1 MQHVE
6 QALPVT
12 RAQLDIWLAQDVGSS
27 GTEWQL
33 GLFVRIAGE
42 VDRDALEWA
51 VSRVVREAEPMRAT
65 FFEAD
70 GQVFQRT
77 VEYPNVELAFHDLTG
92 AADPEQDARDMAAAI
107 QRTPMSMT
115 GPLFKCALFK
125 TRADEHFLIACC
137 HHIVLD
143 GTGIALVGSRLAS
156 VYSALVTGA
165 PIPPAIFGSLS
176 DLIDCESEYE
186 ASGEYLE
193 DQAYWREHLP
203 PDGGPRFESAEV
215 VDKADAHWPSAPVQ
229 LDSGLL
235 RRLDQFADSKN
246 VPRSSIITAACAL
259 LVRGWCADGSDV
271 VLDFPVS
278 RRVRPESR
286 TLPGMVAGVVPLV
299 LTAAPTTSIADF
311 VDHVEARIQEAV
323 LHQRF
328 PVHALERKVNPH
340 AAGQMANRVSVN
352 FLPSTF
358 TLDFGG
364 VPASASLT
372 NAGVVGGFGL
382 IFSSSGDQL
391 LLSTMGTGQP
401 FSDFDVADLAARLER
416 VLAGMVADPT
426 ELVASVDVLDAA
438 DRARLD
444 EVGHRAVLTGSVVES
459 SIPEAFLAQVG
470 LAPDAAAVCFDGRS
484 MSYRELD
491 EASNRLAHL
500 LMAEGAGA
508 GECVGLMTG
517 RSADAVVAIL
527 GVLKSGAAYLPI
539 DPVVPNAR
547 VEFMLGDAAPV
558 AVITTTELMDRLAGF
573 GVAVIDLA
581 DPRIDV
587 QSTAPLPVPAPE
599 DVAHIIYTSGTT
611 GVPKGVA
618 VTHQNV
624 TRLFDG
630 MDVGIE
636 MGPRQVW
643 AQCSSLAFDYSV
655 WEIWGALLHGGRL
668 VVVPESTTRS
678 PQDLQGLVVGEGVTV
693 LSQTPSAI
701 GMLDPQVL
709 GSVSALMVAAE
720 PCPAEVVDRWASG
733 RVMINGYGPT
743 ETTVYATISAPL
755 VAGSTTVPIGVP
767 VPGAALFVLD
777 RWLRPVPAGVV
788 GELYVAGRGVGLGYV
803 RRAGLSASRFVACPF
818 GGVGARMY
826 RTGDLVSWGPD
837 GQLRYA
843 GRADEQVKIRG
854 YRIELGEI
862 QTALADLDGVDQAV
876 VIVREDRPGDK
887 RLVGYITGA
896 ADPTDV
902 RAALAQRLPA
912 YMVPAAVVVLDAL
925 PLTVN
930 GKLDKRALPAP
941 EYTGDRYRAPSTATE
956 EVLADI
962 YAQVLGLDRVGI
974 DDSFFDLGG
983 DSIMAMRVVSAVNMT
998 LDAGLAVRTLFDSPT
1013 VAQLAPHVGEDSDR
1027 RAPLV
1032 AGERPRLIP
1041 LSFAQQRLW
1050 FLNRFEDGAA
1060 TYNMPIAF
1068 RINGALD
1075 LGALDAALDDV
1086 ITRHESLRTVFRDV
1100 DGVPS
1105 QKVLPAQPGLWR
1117 RGGPAMVQVAEDDLA
1132 SELTA
1137 LAGYTFDLAS
1147 EIPIRAQIYALG
1159 PERFVLGIVLHH
1171 IAFDGWSMAPM
1182 ARDVS
1187 EAYRSRT
1194 LGQAPAWSPLPVQY
1208 ADYTLWQHGWL
1219 GSESDPDSVLA
1230 SQLTY
1235 WRRELADLPEVVSL
1249 PTDRPRPPALS
1260 YRGDAID
1267 LCIDPESWA
1276 GIKAVAT
1283 AHNATASMVLQ
1294 ATIAVALHRAGVG
1307 DDIALGTPIAGRTDQ
1322 ALDELVGFFVNT
1334 WVLRLGVDPALSF
1347 SEVLER
1353 VRQKALDAYANQDV
1367 PFELLVERLN
1377 PTRSTSHHPLFQ
1389 VALAFQNNV
1398 RPEIQLDDLDVEPV
1412 TADIRTARF
1421 DLEFDLR
1428 EISSG
1433 DSSALFELKA
1443 APDEGRGALM
1453 AAGTVAYAT
1462 DLYDR
1467 SSVERLVGWFSRVV
1481 DAVVDDSSVVVGEIG
1496 LLDHDEQD
1504 RVLHKWSGAEV
1515 SPPVGLAQDSL
1526 AAAVAADPD
1535 AIAVIDGTREL
1546 SYRELDEDSNRLA
1559 RALIEAGV
1567 GPERAVGVAISRCAE
1582 LVIAWWAVLKAGGVY
1597 VPVDPGHP
1605 AERIATVLDTA
1616 EAVCVLTRGMGGLE
1630 GTDGHLVI
1638 PLEVVDLSGYSAE
1651 RVTDSD
1657 RLSPLDIHDA
1667 AYVIFTSG
1675 STGTPK
1681 GVAISHAGVLG
1692 VAAAHHDL
1700 LGVAP
1705 QSRVLMVAAPT
1716 FDASVF
1722 EWLWAVA
1729 SGAALV
1735 VAPPDS
1741 YAGEALAEVLA
1752 GQRVDAALITPTVL
1766 ATLDPTQIDG
1776 LDTLV
1781 TGGEACPAELVAAW
1795 APGRRMFNA
1804 YGPTEVTIWSTW
1816 SALSAGEPVR
1826 IGAPVP
1832 GTCALVLDAR
1842 LNPAPVGVVG
1852 ELYLAGPAVARGY
1865 VGRPDLTADRFVAN
1879 PFGAPGTRLY
1889 RTGDL
1894 VRWTDTGCL
1903 EYRGRADAQIKL
1915 RGQRLELGEIE
1926 NTLLTCP
1933 KVTRAAAAV
1942 HRGSTGVDHLVG
1954 YIALEQTSSA
1964 DHDADV
1970 VDQWQGIYDELYDA
1984 DLDTVEFGNDFR
1996 GWNSSYTDDPI
2007 PLQEMEEWRSAT
2019 VDRILALRPQRV
2031 LELGVGSGLLL
2042 SQLAPKCVEYW
2053 GTDFSAPTIQK
2064 LQSAVVGHPWGDRV
2078 HLLTRPAHMTEEL
2091 PQNQFDMVV
2100 INSVVQYFPSAGYL
2114 AEVIDKAVDLLA
2126 PGGTLFVGDVRN
2138 HSLQAAF
2145 QTGIALAR
2153 SRNGTDTDEIRQR
2166 VQRAMLGEPEL
2177 LLAPEFFTTWAADH
2191 PSVGGIAIQVKR
2203 GEADNELSRY
2213 RYDVIIHKSPTQV
2226 CSLTSAPNW
2235 TWTDCAG
2242 LSGLQ
2247 AELTARQPSTVR
2259 VSGIPRAGV
2268 ITDVVTEQALSAGL
2282 PIVEALVHAD
2292 TSAADV
2298 VVTPEM
2304 VYRLGE
2310 AAGYHVAVT
2319 WGAQP
2324 GTLDA
2329 VFIATSDGQAVPAL
2343 TDLYQPATDSRQRGG
2358 YANDPH
2364 TNSKVTAVRQW
2375 LADRLPEYMVPS
2387 QIVVLDE
2394 FPLTSSGKID
2404 RKALPEPTFV
2414 ATSFRAPET
2423 DMEKIVAEVF
2433 TEVLG
2438 LGRAGLDDD
2447 FFVLGGDS
2455 LIAIRVCAR
2464 LRSALGRDVPVRYL
2478 FDAPTVGGLADYL
2491 NRHQDGV
2498 ARPPLTARHRPAM
2511 IPLSYAQQRL
2521 WFLEQLHGPSPIYN
2535 MAVALRLR
2543 GRLDADALGA
2553 ALADVVGRQESL
2565 RTVFRSADGVP
2576 QQVVLGV
2583 EQAIPGWRIIDAG
2596 GWPAGRLD
2604 EAIGD
2609 TARHSFDLTT
2619 EIPIKATLF
2628 RIDENEH
2635 VLAAVVHHIAADGWS
2650 VTPLVIDLATAYASR
2665 CAGEAPD
2672 WDPLPVQYA
2681 DYTLWQQEWLGS
2693 VSDPDS
2699 VISGQLSYWEGE
2711 LAELPDRLELPTDR
2725 PYPPVADYQGS
2736 SVTVQW
2742 PADLQQQI
2750 ARVARERGA
2759 TSFMVVQAAL
2769 AALMAQMSAS
2779 TDVAVGI
2786 ASAGRGEP
2794 ALDDLVGFFVNTLV
2808 LRVDVAGDPTVADLL
2823 DQVRRRSLAAFEHQ
2837 DVPFEVLVDRL
2848 NPTRSLT
2855 HHPLV
2860 QVMLTWQ
2867 NLPWQHSDPAA
2878 ALTLGDVGVTRL
2890 EAETQT
2896 ARMDLVFSLAERFSD
2911 AGTPAGIEGSVE
2923 FRTDVFDSATIET
2936 LIERLQRMLAGM
2948 TADPTQRLS
2957 AVELLDAADSAR
2969 LDQFGHRAVLTGSVV
2984 ESSIPA
2990 LFAAQVERTPDA
3002 AALSF
3007 EGRSMSYRELDEAS
3021 NRLAHLLV
3029 VEGAGPGTCVGLM
3042 MSRCAAAVVAI
3053 LGVLKSGSAYLPI
3066 DPVVPD
3072 ARVEFMLTDSGPVAV
3087 ITTTDLAERVRGS
3100 GVSVI
3105 DIGDP
3110 RIDSQPGT
3118 PLEEGPASDDVA
3130 HIIYTSGTTGVP
3142 KGVVVTHQNVTRLFD
3157 GMDVGIEIGP
3167 QQVWAACSSLAFD
3180 YSVWE
3185 IWGAL
3190 LHGGRLVVVP
3200 EQTTRSPQELEALVV
3215 GEGVTVLS
3223 QTPSAVGVLDP
3234 EKLETVSALMVAAEA
3249 CPPDVVDRWA
3259 SGRVMINGYGPTETT
3274 VYATISAPLQV
3285 GSGVVPIGVPVP
3297 GAALFVLD
3305 RWLRPVPAGVVGEL
3319 YVAGRGVGLGYVR
3332 RPGLTASRFVPCPF
3346 GGAGAPA
3353 TRMYRTG
3360 DLVSWGP
3367 DGQLRYVGRADE
3379 QVKIRGYRIELGEVQ
3394 TALAEVDGVQQA
3406 VVIVREDH
3414 PGDKRLVG
3422 YVTGTA
3428 DPTDIRAALAQ
3439 RLPAYMVPTAI
3450 VVLDAL
3456 PLTVNGKL
3464 DKHSLPAPEYT
3475 DTDQYRAPVTPTEE
3489 ILAGIYA
3496 QVLGLDRVGIDDS
3509 FFDLG
3514 GDSLSAM
3521 RLIAAVNASLDADV
3535 GVRALFDAPTV
3546 AQLAPQIQAG
3556 SGGRQRLTSHQ
3567 RPDIVP
3573 LSYAQHR
3580 LWFLEQLQ
3588 GPSAIYNMAV
3598 TLQLRGDLDADALAQ
3613 SLTDVVGRHESLR
3626 TVFGAVD
3633 GTPYQILVPTEGAEL
3648 GWQIVDA
3655 AGWSADRLKD
3665 AAEAVARHP
3674 FDLSHEIPLRATLFR
3689 VAENDHVLVAVVHH
3703 IAADGWSITPF
3714 IADLGAAY
3722 ASRCAGQAPE
3732 WAPLAVQYADYT
3744 LWQQEWLGSESDP
3757 DSVIATQ
3764 LAYWEEA
3771 LADLPE
3777 RLELPTDRPYPPV
3790 ADYQGSSVAIEWP
3803 AELQQQVARVAR
3815 EHNAT
3820 SFMVVQSAL
3829 AALLAQLSASSD
3841 VAVGIATAG
3850 RSDPALDDLVGFFVN
3865 TLVLRLDLVGD
3876 PTVAD
3881 LLGQV
3886 RQRGLAAFEHQDVP
3900 FEVLVERLNPARSL
3914 THHPLV
3920 QVMVSW
3926 QNFAA
3931 EQASSLALGNVEATP
3946 LDAESRTARMD
3957 LVFSLAERFND
3968 AGAPAGIGGVVEFRT
3983 DVFDATTV
3991 NTLVQRLQRALVAMT
4006 SDTGQRLS
4014 AIDLLDA
4021 ADRARLDQIGHR
4033 AVLTQSVQESSIPA
4047 LFAAQVERAPG
4058 SEAVSFDGRTLSY
4071 RELDEASNRMAHM
4084 LVDRGAG
4091 PGECVA
4097 LLLER
4102 SAQAIVAILGVLK
4115 SGAAYLPIDPVVPD
4129 ARIEFMLTDAK
4140 PVAAVTRGGLA
4151 ERLDGSGVPVV
4162 EVDDPRIDV
4171 QSTAPLPVPAP
4182 EDVAHIIY
4190 TSGTTGVPKGV
4201 AVTHQNV
4208 TRLFDGMDVGIEMGP
4223 RQVWAQCSSLAF
4235 DYSVWE
4241 IWGALLHGGR
4251 LVVVPESTT
4260 RSPQDLHALLVDEH
4274 VTVLSQTPSAVGML
4288 PSEGLESAA
4297 LMVAA
4302 EPCPGQ
4308 VVDHWAPGRVMINGY
4323 GPTETTVYATISAP
4337 LVAGSNTVPIGVPV
4351 PGAALFVLDRWLRP
4365 VPAGVVGELY
4375 VAGRGVGLGYVRRAG
4390 LSASR
4395 FVACPFG
4402 GVGARMYRTGDLVS
4416 WGPDGQLRYAGRADE
4431 QVKIRG
4437 YRIELGEIQTALA
4450 DLDGVD
4456 QAVVIVREDRPGD
4469 KRLVGYITG
4478 TADPSEI
4485 RVRLSQQLPSYM
4497 VPAAVVVLDA
4507 LPLTVNGKLD
4517 KRALPAPEYTDT
4529 DHYRAPSTA
4538 TEEILAGIY
4547 AQVLGLDR
4555 VGIDDSF
4562 FDLGGDS
4569 LSAMRLLA
4577 AVNSRLDVDLAVRTL
4592 FDAPTVAQLASR
4604 VGSGTSGRRPL
4615 IPQQRPA
4622 VIPLSYAQQRLWFL
4636 NRFEG
4641 GVATYN
4647 MPIGFRINGAV
4658 DVEALGSALDD
4669 VITRHESLRT
4679 VFPDVD
4685 GVPSQK
4691 VLPAQAGLWRRGGP
4705 AVVQVREDQEDAVIS
4720 ELIALAGYRFDLATE
4735 IPIRAQIYAVGAEQ
4749 FVLGIVLHHIAF
4761 DGWSMAP
4768 MVKDVGIAYAARCAG
4783 QVPDWSPLPVQYADY
4798 SLWQREHL
4806 GDLEDPDSRI
4816 AEQLS
4821 YWRKELAGLPEVV
4834 SLPTD
4839 RPRPP
4844 VPSYRGDGVGLRI
4857 DSQTWAGIKAVA
4869 AHHNV
4874 TTSMVLQ
4881 AVMSVVLHRAGV
4893 GEDVALGTPIA
4904 GRNDQALQE
4913 LVGFFVN
4920 TWVLRVGL
4928 NSQQRFSDVLDQVRQ
4943 KALDGYTNQDVPFE
4957 LLVEQLN
4964 PTRSTSHHPLFQVA
4978 LVFQNNVRPEVALEG
4993 AGIEPMSMVTRTAKF
5008 DLDVDIREVPDEHSG
5023 APMAAGVLTYATDL
5037 FDRSTIERLVGW
5049 FDRMVEAVVA
5059 DSTVTV
5065 GEVALLDTDEREL
5078 VLNKWSGVGVA
5089 AQVGLAPE
5097 LLTAAVAA
5105 DPDGLAVV
5113 DDPREFTYRQLDE
5126 ASNRLARV
5134 LIGAGVGPE
5143 RAVGVA
5149 MARSAELVIA
5159 WWAVLKAGGVYVP
5172 VDRTHPAERIAT
5184 VLDASEAVCVL
5195 ARGEDLGAGVGT
5207 RTVIDMDALDLSA
5220 ASAEPITDADRLAP
5234 LAVDDAAYV
5243 IFTSGSTGTPK
5254 GVAISHAGV
5263 LGVAAATRELFGVG
5277 AGARVLMVAAPT
5289 FDASVFEWLWAA
5301 ASGAA
5306 LVVAPPDSYAGEALT
5321 AVIEEQHVEA
5331 ALITPSVVATLDRT
5345 RLGGLT
5351 TLITGGEAC
5360 PAELVAAWAPGRRMF
5375 NAYGPT
5381 EVTIW
5386 ATWSAL
5392 SAGEPVRIGA
5402 PVPGTCALVL
5412 DVRLN
5417 PVPVGVVGELYVAG
5431 PVLAR
5436 GYVGRSDLT
5445 ADRFVANPFGAPGTR
5460 LYRTGDLV
5468 RWNSDGA
5475 LEYLGRADAQ
5485 VKLRGQR
5492 LELGEI
5498 ENTLLACPPV
5508 ARAAATVYHRD
5519 ATDHLVAYVALE
5531 RTSSA
5536 DKDAEVVDQW
5546 QHVYDELYDAD
5557 LEVVEFGNDFRGWN
5571 SSYTGDPIPI
5581 DQMREWRSG
5590 AVDRIMALRPQR
5602 VLELGVGSGLV
5613 LAEIAPNCVEY
5624 WGTDFSAPTIR
5635 TLESAVAGQPWGDR
5649 VRLRVQPA
5657 DVVEGLPDGYFD
5669 TIIVNS
5675 VIQYFPNAAYLTEVI
5690 DNAMG
5695 LLAPEGRLFV
5705 GDVRNHSLQGAFQTG
5720 IALARSGSGAE
5731 TDDIRQRVQR
5741 AVLGEPE
5748 LLLAPEFFTSW
5759 ATDHP
5764 EVGGIGI
5771 QVKRGEADNELTR
5784 YRYDVVIHKS
5794 ASEVR
5799 SLAEALTWE
5808 WADCAGLSGLH
5819 AELTAQRPST
5829 VRVSAI
5835 PRAGVI
5841 GDVVIEQALAD
5852 GRSVSEAVAQAKAAD
5867 GPSDAVTPEL
5877 LYRLGEAAGYHVAVT
5892 WGSQPGTV
5900 DAVFLEAT
5908 AAAEI
5913 PVLTDL
5919 YLPDGSRERST
5930 HANDP
5935 DTNSKVS
5942 EVRQWLASR
5951 LPEYMVPS
5959 QIVVVDEFPL
5969 TSSGK
5974 IDRRALPEPVFV
5986 AASFRS
5992 PQTPTEKTVA
6002 EVFAEVLG
6010 LDRVGLDDDFFAL
6023 GGDSL
6028 IAIRVSTRLQ
6038 SALGKDVPVRY
6049 LFDTPTV
6056 GRLAACLDRQQDDAA
6071 RPPLQ
6076 VMPRP
6081 QTVPLSYA
6089 QQRLWFFDQLN
6100 GPSPVYNLA
6109 VGLRLTGDLDAAA
6122 LGQSLADVVGR
6133 HESLRTLFTLAGEMP
6148 QQSVVPV
6155 ENARPSWEVVDA
6167 AGWAPDRL
6175 VEAAGAVARHSFDLS
6190 AELPLRAT
6198 LFRVA
6203 EGEHVL
6209 VAVVHHIAADGWSVT
6224 PLVADLGAAYAA
6236 RSAGR
6241 PPEWL
6246 PLPVQYVDYTLWQR
6260 GYLGDLA
6267 DPDSRISGQ
6276 LAYWEQALAG
6286 LPERLELPTDRP
6298 YPPVADYRGASLV
6311 VEWPAELQQRIA
6323 RVARE
6328 QNATSFMVV
6337 QAALALLLSK
6347 LSASSDVA
6355 VGITIAGR
6363 NDPALDNLVGFFV
6376 NTLVLRVDFAGD
6388 PTIGELLE
6396 QVRQR
6401 GLAAFE
6407 HQDVPFEV
6415 VVDRLNPTR
6424 SLTHHPLVQVL
6435 LSWQNLAWQHSADA
6449 AGGLTLGDVRVT
6461 PLPAQTHTA
6470 RTDLTFALG
6479 ERWTETGEPAGIG
6492 GTVEFRTDVYDEA
6505 TVVRL
6510 IDRLRKVLMAITAEA
6525 EASS

>member
-12 RAQLDIWLAQDVGSS
+12 RAQLDIWLAQDVARS

-33 GLFVRIAGE
+33 GLFVKIVGE

-51 VSRVVREAEPMRAT
+51 ISRVIGEAEPMRAT
-65 FFEAD
+65 FFESD
-70 GQVFQRT
+70 GQVLQT
-77 VEYPNVELAFHDLTG
+77 AVDYPTIALDFHDLTG
-92 AADPEQDARDMAAAI
+92 AADPEQEARDMAADI
-107 QRTPMSMT
+107 ERTPLPLT
-115 GPLFKCALFK
+115 GPLFKCALFR
-125 TRADEHFLIACC
+125 TRVDEHFLLACC

-176 DLIDCESEYE
+176 DLIACESEYE
-186 ASGEYLE
+186 ASGDYREDEEY
-193 DQAYWREHLP
+193 WNRHLP
-203 PDGGPRFESAEV
+203 PETDRQPWSTENTDDERV
-215 VDKADAHWPSAPVQ
+215 HWPTAPVQ
-229 LDSGLL
+229 LESSLL
-235 RRLDQFADSKN
+235 RSLDGLARSKN
-246 VPRSSIITAACAL
+246 VPRSTVVTAACAL

-278 RRVRPESR
+278 RRVLPESR

-299 LTAAPTTSIADF
+299 LTASPAASVSDF
-311 VDHVEARIQEAV
+311 IEHVEARIQEAV
-323 LHQRF
+323 QHQRF
-328 PVHALERKVNPH
+328 PVHALERKVNPR

-364 VPASASLT
+364 AQATASLT

-382 IFSSSGDQL
+382 IFSSAGDDL
-391 LLSTMGTGQP
+391 LFSTMGSGQP
-401 FSDFDVADLAARLER
+401 FSNFEVSDLAARLER
-416 VLAGMVADPT
+416 VLAAMAADPDG
-426 ELVASVDVLDAA
+426 LLSSIDVLDVAEQMH
-438 DRARLD
+438 LD
-444 EVGHRAVLTGSVVES
+444 ELGHRAVLASPVSEV
-459 SIPEAFLAQVG
+459 SIPEAFAAQVVR
-470 LAPDAAAVCFDGRS
+470 APDAVAISFDGRS
-484 MSYRELD
+484 LSYRELD
-491 EASNRLAHL
+491 EASNRLARL
-500 LMAEGAGA
+500 LVAEGAGP
-508 GECVGLMTG
+508 GSCVGLLTG
-517 RSADAVVAIL
+517 RSADAIVAIL
-527 GVLKSGAAYLPI
+527 GVLKSGAAYLPM
-539 DPVVPNAR
+539 DPVVPDAR
-547 VEFMLGDAAPV
+547 VEFMLADAAPV
-558 AVITTTELMDRLAGF
+558 AVLTTAELSGRLADC
-573 GVAVIDLA
+573 GVPVIDVA
-581 DPRIDV
+581 DPRIDAE
-587 QSTAPLPVPAPE
+587 SSSALPGPAPD

-630 MDVGIE
+630 MDVGFE
-636 MGPRQVW
+636 LGAQQVW
-643 AQCSSLAFDYSV
+643 AACSSLAFDYSV
-655 WEIWGALLHGGRL
+655 WEMWGALLHGGRL
-668 VVVPESTTRS
+668 VVVPEQTTRS
-678 PQDLQGLVVGEGVTV
+678 PEDLHALLAGEHVTV
-693 LSQTPSAI
+693 LSQTPSAV
-701 GMLDPQVL
+701 GMLSPEKL

-720 PCPAEVVDRWASG
+720 PCPQDVVDRWAPG

-743 ETTVYATISAPL
+743 ETTVYATISSPMQTGAK
-755 VAGSTTVPIGVP
+755 SVPIGVP

-777 RWLRPVPAGVV
+777 RWLREVPAGVV
-788 GELYVAGRGVGLGYV
+788 GELYVAGRGVGVGYLG
-803 RRAGLSASRFVACPF
+803 RAGLTGSRFVPCPF
-818 GGVGARMY
+818 GAPGTRMY

-843 GRADEQVKIRG
+843 GRADEQVKIHG

-862 QTALADLDGVDQAV
+862 QTVLADFDGVQQAA

-887 RLVGYITGA
+887 RLVGYITGT
-896 ADPTDV
+896 ADPARVRTD
-902 RAALAQRLPA
+902 LADRLPA
-912 YMVPAAVVVLDAL
+912 YMVPAAVVVLDSL

-941 EYTGDRYRAPSTATE
+941 EYTGDRYRAPATATE
-956 EVLADI
+956 EALAEI
-962 YAQVLGLDRVGI
+962 FAQALGLDRVGI

-983 DSIMAMRVVSAVNMT
+983 DSIMAMRVVAAVNT
-998 LDAGLAVRTLFDSPT
+998 SLDAGLAVRTLFDAPT
-1013 VAQLAPHVGEDSDR
+1013 VAELAPHVGEDSDR
-1027 RAPLV
+1027 RAPLA

-1041 LSFAQQRLW
+1041 LSYAQQRLW

-1086 ITRHESLRTVFRDV
+1086 IARHESLRTVFRVV

-1117 RGGPAMVQVAEDDLA
+1117 RGGPAMVQVVEDELA
-1132 SELTA
+1132 AELTA

-1147 EIPIRAQIYALG
+1147 EIPIRAQIYAVG
-1159 PERFVLGIVLHH
+1159 PEQFVLGIVLHH

-1182 ARDVS
+1182 ARDVG

-1208 ADYTLWQHGWL
+1208 ADYTLWQQGWL

-1249 PTDRPRPPALS
+1249 PADRPRPPASS
-1260 YRGDAID
+1260 YRGDAVD
-1267 LCIDPESWA
+1267 LRIDPEAWA

-1283 AHNATASMVLQ
+1283 AHNATVSMVLQ
-1294 ATIAVALHRAGVG
+1294 AAVAVALHRAGVG
-1307 DDIALGTPIAGRTDQ
+1307 DDLALGTPIAGRNDQ
-1322 ALDELVGFFVNT
+1322 ALEDLVGFFVNT
-1334 WVLRLGVDPALSF
+1334 WVLRVGIDPALRF

-1398 RPEIQLDDLDVEPV
+1398 RPEIQLDGLDVEPV

-1428 EISSG
+1428 EMPSG
-1433 DSSALFELKA
+1433 DASALFDLKA
-1443 APDEGRGALM
+1443 APGEGRGALM

-1467 SSVERLVGWFSRVV
+1467 SSVERLVGWFGRVV
-1481 DAVVDDSSVVVGEIG
+1481 DAVVADSSVVVGEVG

-1504 RVLHKWSGAEV
+1504 LVLHKWSGAEV
-1515 SPPVGLAQDSL
+1515 SALVGLAPDAL

-1535 AIAVIDGTREL
+1535 AIAVIDGKREL
-1546 SYRELDEDSNRLA
+1546 SYRELDEVSNRLA

-1567 GPERAVGVAISRCAE
+1567 GTERAVGVAMGRCAE
-1582 LVIAWWAVLKAGGVY
+1582 LVVAWWAVLKAGGVY
-1597 VPVDPGHP
+1597 VPVDPAYP

-1616 EAVCVLTRGMGGLE
+1616 EAVCVLTRGMGELE
-1630 GTDGHLVI
+1630 GTGGHLVI
-1638 PLEVVDLSGYSAE
+1638 PLDVVDLSEHSPDP
-1651 RVTDSD
+1651 VTDSD
-1657 RLSPLDIHDA
+1657 RLAPLSVDDA

-1681 GVAISHAGVLG
+1681 GVAITHAGVLG

-1700 LGVAP
+1700 LGVGP

-1729 SGAALV
+1729 ARAALV

-1741 YAGEALAEVLA
+1741 YAGDALAEVLS
-1752 GQRVDAALITPTVL
+1752 GHRVDAALITPTVL
-1766 ATLDPTQIDG
+1766 ATLDPAQIDG

-1826 IGAPVP
+1826 IGSPVP
-1832 GTCALVLDAR
+1832 GTHALVLDAR

-1894 VRWTDTGCL
+1894 VRWTATGCL
-1903 EYRGRADAQIKL
+1903 EYLGRADAQIKL

-1954 YIALEQTSSA
+1954 YIALEQTSST

-2007 PLQEMEEWRSAT
+2007 PLEEMEEWRSTT

-2078 HLLTRPAHMTEEL
+2078 HLLTRPAHITEEL

-2114 AEVIDKAVDLLA
+2114 AEVIDKAVELLA

-2138 HSLQAAF
+2138 HSLQGAF

-2191 PSVGGIAIQVKR
+2191 PSVGGIGIEVKR

-2213 RYDVIIHKSPTQV
+2213 RYDVIIHKAPTQV

-2235 TWTDCAG
+2235 AWADCAG
-2242 LSGLQ
+2242 LSGLH

-2292 TSAADV
+2292 TTAADD

-2304 VYRLGE
+2304 VYRVGE

-2319 WGAQP
+2319 WGAEP

-2329 VFIATSDGQAVPAL
+2329 VFIAIADGQSLPAL

-2464 LRSALGRDVPVRYL
+2464 LQSALGRDVPVRYL

-2511 IPLSYAQQRL
+2511 VPLSYAQQRL
-2521 WFLEQLHGPSPIYN
+2521 WFLEQLQGPSPIYN
-2535 MAVALRLR
+2535 MAVALRLS
-2543 GRLDADALGA
+2543 GQLDEEALGA
-2553 ALADVVGRQESL
+2553 ALADVVVRQESL
-2565 RTVFRSADGVP
+2565 RTVFTAVDGIP
-2576 QQVVLGV
+2576 QQVVLGA
-2583 EQAIPGWRIIDAG
+2583 EQAALGWRIVDAG
-2596 GWPAGRLD
+2596 GWPAGRLE
-2604 EAIGD
+2604 EAIGE

-2650 VTPLVIDLATAYASR
+2650 VTPLVVDLAAAYASR
-2665 CAGEAPD
+2665 CAGQPPD

-2693 VSDPDS
+2693 ISDPDS
-2699 VISGQLSYWEGE
+2699 VITGQLSYWEGE
-2711 LAELPDRLELPTDR
+2711 LAGLPDQLELPTDR

-2736 SVTVQW
+2736 SVTVDW
-2742 PADLQQQI
+2742 PAELQQQI
-2750 ARVARERGA
+2750 ARVAREHGA

-2769 AALMAQMSAS
+2769 ATLMAQLSAS

-2794 ALDDLVGFFVNTLV
+2794 ALDELVGFFVNTLV
-2808 LRVDVAGDPTVADLL
+2808 LRVDLAGDPTVTDLL

-2837 DVPFEVLVDRL
+2837 DVPFEVLVERL

-2867 NLPWQHSDPAA
+2867 NLPWQQSDPTA
-2878 ALTLGDVGVTRL
+2878 ALKLGGVGVTRL

-2896 ARMDLVFSLAERFSD
+2896 ARMDLVFSLAERFND
-2911 AGTPAGIEGSVE
+2911 AGIPAGIDGSVE
-2923 FRTDVFDSATIET
+2923 FRTDVFDAATIET
-2936 LIERLQRMLAGM
+2936 LIERLQRVLVAM
-2948 TADPTQRLS
+2948 TADPAQRLS
-2957 AVELLDAADSAR
+2957 SVDVLDAADSAR
-2969 LDQFGHRAVLTGSVV
+2969 LDELGHRVVLTRSVV
-2984 ESSIPA
+2984 ESSIPE
-2990 LFAAQVERTPDA
+2990 LFAAQVGRAPDA
-3002 AALSF
+3002 VAVSF
-3007 EGRSMSYRELDEAS
+3007 DGRSLSYRELDEAS
-3021 NRLAHLLV
+3021 NRLAQLLV
-3029 VEGAGPGTCVGLM
+3029 AQGAGPGTSVGLM
-3042 MSRCAAAVVAI
+3042 MSRCADAIVAI
-3053 LGVLKSGSAYLPI
+3053 LGILKSGSAYLPI

-3072 ARVEFMLTDSGPVAV
+3072 TRVAFMLGDAEPIAV
-3087 ITTTDLAERVRGS
+3087 ITTADLAERVRGC
-3100 GVSVI
+3100 GVPVI
-3105 DIGDP
+3105 DIEDP

-3118 PLEEGPASDDVA
+3118 PLADGPASDDVA

-3157 GMDVGIEIGP
+3157 GMDVGVEFGP
-3167 QQVWAACSSLAFD
+3167 AQVWAACSSLAFD

-3190 LHGGRLVVVP
+3190 LFGGRLVVVP
-3200 EQTTRSPQELEALVV
+3200 EQTTRSPRDLEALLV

-3234 EKLETVSALMVAAEA
+3234 EKLGSVSSLMVAAEA
-3249 CPPDVVDRWA
+3249 CPPDVVDR
-3259 SGRVMINGYGPTETT
+3259 
-3274 VYATISAPLQV
+3274 
-3285 GSGVVPIGVPVP
+3285 
-3297 GAALFVLD
+3297 
-3305 RWLRPVPAGVVGEL
+3305 
-3319 YVAGRGVGLGYVR
+3319 
-3332 RPGLTASRFVPCPF
+3332 
-3346 GGAGAPA
+3346 
-3353 TRMYRTG
+3353 
-3360 DLVSWGP
+3360 
-3367 DGQLRYVGRADE
+3367 
-3379 QVKIRGYRIELGEVQ
+3379 
-3394 TALAEVDGVQQA
+3394 
-3406 VVIVREDH
+3406 
-3414 PGDKRLVG
+3414 
-3422 YVTGTA
+3422 
-3428 DPTDIRAALAQ
+3428 
-3439 RLPAYMVPTAI
+3439 
-3450 VVLDAL
+3450 
-3456 PLTVNGKL
+3456 
-3464 DKHSLPAPEYT
+3464 
-3475 DTDQYRAPVTPTEE
+3475 
-3489 ILAGIYA
+3489 
-3496 QVLGLDRVGIDDS
+3496 
-3509 FFDLG
+3509 
-3514 GDSLSAM
+3514 
-3521 RLIAAVNASLDADV
+3521 
-3535 GVRALFDAPTV
+3535 
-3546 AQLAPQIQAG
+3546 
-3556 SGGRQRLTSHQ
+3556 
-3567 RPDIVP
+3567 
-3573 LSYAQHR
+3573 
-3580 LWFLEQLQ
+3580 
-3588 GPSAIYNMAV
+3588 
-3598 TLQLRGDLDADALAQ
+3598 
-3613 SLTDVVGRHESLR
+3613 
-3626 TVFGAVD
+3626 
-3633 GTPYQILVPTEGAEL
+3633 
-3648 GWQIVDA
+3648 
-3655 AGWSADRLKD
+3655 
-3665 AAEAVARHP
+3665 
-3674 FDLSHEIPLRATLFR
+3674 
-3689 VAENDHVLVAVVHH
+3689 
-3703 IAADGWSITPF
+3703 
-3714 IADLGAAY
+3714 
-3722 ASRCAGQAPE
+3722 
-3732 WAPLAVQYADYT
+3732 
-3744 LWQQEWLGSESDP
+3744 
-3757 DSVIATQ
+3757 
-3764 LAYWEEA
+3764 
-3771 LADLPE
+3771 
-3777 RLELPTDRPYPPV
+3777 
-3790 ADYQGSSVAIEWP
+3790 
-3803 AELQQQVARVAR
+3803 
-3815 EHNAT
+3815 
-3820 SFMVVQSAL
+3820 
-3829 AALLAQLSASSD
+3829 
-3841 VAVGIATAG
+3841 
-3850 RSDPALDDLVGFFVN
+3850 
-3865 TLVLRLDLVGD
+3865 
-3876 PTVAD
+3876 
-3881 LLGQV
+3881 
-3886 RQRGLAAFEHQDVP
+3886 
-3900 FEVLVERLNPARSL
+3900 
-3914 THHPLV
+3914 
-3920 QVMVSW
+3920 
-3926 QNFAA
+3926 
-3931 EQASSLALGNVEATP
+3931 
-3946 LDAESRTARMD
+3946 
-3957 LVFSLAERFND
+3957 
-3968 AGAPAGIGGVVEFRT
+3968 
-3983 DVFDATTV
+3983 
-3991 NTLVQRLQRALVAMT
+3991 
-4006 SDTGQRLS
+4006 
-4014 AIDLLDA
+4014 
-4021 ADRARLDQIGHR
+4021 
-4033 AVLTQSVQESSIPA
+4033 
-4047 LFAAQVERAPG
+4047 
-4058 SEAVSFDGRTLSY
+4058 
-4071 RELDEASNRMAHM
+4071 
-4084 LVDRGAG
+4084 
-4091 PGECVA
+4091 
-4097 LLLER
+4097 
-4102 SAQAIVAILGVLK
+4102 
-4115 SGAAYLPIDPVVPD
+4115 
-4129 ARIEFMLTDAK
+4129 
-4140 PVAAVTRGGLA
+4140 
-4151 ERLDGSGVPVV
+4151 
-4162 EVDDPRIDV
+4162 
-4171 QSTAPLPVPAP
+4171 
-4182 EDVAHIIY
+4182 
-4190 TSGTTGVPKGV
+4190 
-4201 AVTHQNV
+4201 
-4208 TRLFDGMDVGIEMGP
+4208 
-4223 RQVWAQCSSLAF
+4223 
-4235 DYSVWE
+4235 
-4241 IWGALLHGGR
+4241 
-4251 LVVVPESTT
+4251 
-4260 RSPQDLHALLVDEH
+4260 
-4274 VTVLSQTPSAVGML
+4274 
-4288 PSEGLESAA
+4288 
-4297 LMVAA
+4297 
-4302 EPCPGQ
+4302 
-4308 VVDHWAPGRVMINGY
+4308 WAPGRVMINGY
-4323 GPTETTVYATISAP
+4323 GPTETTVYATISEP
-4337 LVAGSNTVPIGVPV
+4337 LRAGSSVVPIGVPV
-4351 PGAALFVLDRWLRP
+4351 PGAGLFVLDRSLRL
-4365 VPAGVVGELY
+4365 VPPGVVGELY
-4375 VAGRGVGLGYVRRAG
+4375 VAGRGVGAGYLGRPG
-4390 LSASR
+4390 LTGSR

-4402 GVGARMYRTGDLVS
+4402 TPGMRMYRTGDLVS
-4416 WGPDGQLRYAGRADE
+4416 WGPDGQLRYAGRADD

-4437 YRIELGEIQTALA
+4437 YRIELGEIQAALA
-4450 DLDGVD
+4450 GVEGVQ
-4456 QAVVIVREDRPGD
+4456 QAAVIVREDQPGD
-4469 KRLVGYITG
+4469 KRLVGYLTG
-4478 TADPSEI
+4478 TAEPSE
-4485 RVRLSQQLPSYM
+4485 VRAQLSQRLPSYM
-4497 VPAAVVVLDA
+4497 VPAAVVVLDS

-4517 KRALPAPEYTDT
+4517 TRALPAPDYADT

-4555 VGIDDSF
+4555 VGVDDSF

-4577 AVNSRLDVDLAVRTL
+4577 AVNSSFDAEVAVRTLFDAPTIAQLAPRINVGSGGRPRLVPQHRPAVIPLSYAQQRLWFLEQLQGPSAIYNMAVALRLDGSLNADALGQSLADVVGRHESLRTMFGAVDGVPQQMIVPVGQAELGWQVVDATGWSADRLEEAAGAVARHSFDLTAEIPLRATLFRVDEDRHVLVAVVHHIAADGWSITPFVADLGSAYGSRCAGQPPNWSPLPVQYADYTLWQQGWLGSESDPDSVIATQLAYWEQALEGLPERLELPTDRTYPPVADYQGSSVVVDWSVELQQQVARVAREHNATSFMVVQAALAALLAQLSASSDVAVGIATAGRSDPSLDELVGFFVNTVVLRLDLAGDPTVSDLLDQVRQRGLAALDHQDVPFELLVERLNPTRSLTHHPLVQVMVSWQNFATEQASSLDLGEVQATPLDAETRTARMDLVFSLAERFGEAGAPAGIGGVVEFRTDVFDAATIETLIERLQRVLVAMTADPARRLSSVDVLDAADSARLDELGHRVVLTRSVVESSIPELFAAQVERAQGATAVSFEGRSMTYRELDEASNRLAHLLMDQGAGPGECVALLLERSAQAIVAILAVLKSGAAYLPIDPGHPDSRIEFMLADAMPVVAVTMGDLADRLGGCGVPVVEVDDPRIDAQSSSALPVPAPDDVAHIIYTSGTTGVPKGVVVTHQNVTRLFDGMDVGVEFGPAQVWAACSSLAFDYSVWEIWGALLFGGRLVVVPEQTTRSPRDLEALLVGEGVTVLSQTPSAVGVLDPEKLGSVSSLMVAAEACPPDVVDRWAPGRVMINGYGPTETTVYATISEPLRAGSSVVPIGVPVPGAGLFVLDRSLRLVPPGVVGELYVAGRGVGAGYLGRPGLTGSRFVACPFGTPGMRMYRTGDLVSWGPDGQLRYAGRADDQVKIRGYRIELGEIQAALAGVEGVQQAAVIVREDQPGDKRLVGYLTGTAEPSEVRAQLSQRLPSYMVPAAVVVLDSLPLTVNGKLDTRALPAPDYADTDHYRAPSTATEEILAGIYAQVLGLDRVGVDDSFFDLGGDSLSAMRLLAAVNSHLDVDLAVRTL
-4592 FDAPTVAQLASR
+4592 FDAPTVAQLALR
-4604 VGSGTSGRRPL
+4604 IISGTSERRPL
-4615 IPQQRPA
+4615 VPQQRPA

-4647 MPIGFRINGAV
+4647 MPIAFRINGAV
-4658 DVEALGSALDD
+4658 DLDALGAALDD
-4669 VITRHESLRT
+4669 VIDRHESLRT

-4691 VLPAQAGLWRRGGP
+4691 VLAAEPGLWRRGGP
-4705 AVVQVREDQEDAVIS
+4705 TLVRVAEDQKDAVMA
-4720 ELIALAGYRFDLATE
+4720 ELVALAGYRFDLATE
-4735 IPIRAQIYAVGAEQ
+4735 IPIRAQIYEVGPEQ
-4749 FVLGIVLHHIAF
+4749 YVLGIVLHHIAF

-4783 QVPDWSPLPVQYADY
+4783 QTPDWSPLPVQYADY

-4806 GDLEDPDSRI
+4806 GDLDDPGSRI

-4844 VPSYRGDGVGLRI
+4844 VPSYRGDGVELRI
-4857 DSQTWAGIKAVA
+4857 DPESWAGIKAVA
-4869 AHHNV
+4869 AEHNV

-4893 GEDVALGTPIA
+4893 GEDIALGTPIA

-4964 PTRSTSHHPLFQVA
+4964 PARSTSHHPLFQVA

-5008 DLDVDIREVPDEHSG
+5008 DLDVDIREVPDERSG

-5037 FDRSTIERLVGW
+5037 FDRSTIEHLVGW
-5049 FDRMVEAVVA
+5049 FGRVVEAVVA
-5059 DSTVTV
+5059 DSSVVV
-5065 GEVALLDTDEREL
+5065 GEVGLLGDDERNL
-5078 VLNKWSGVGVA
+5078 VLQRWSGAGVDA
-5089 AQVGLAPE
+5089 RVGLAPE
-5097 LLTAAVAA
+5097 LLAAAVAA
-5105 DPDGLAVV
+5105 QPDGLAVL
-5113 DDPREFTYRQLDE
+5113 DGPRQFTYRELDE

-5134 LIGAGVGPE
+5134 LIEAGVGPE

-5149 MARSAELVIA
+5149 ISRSVELVIA

-5172 VDRTHPAERIAT
+5172 VDRTHPADRIST
-5184 VLDASEAVCVL
+5184 VLDTVEAACVL
-5195 ARGEDLGAGVGT
+5195 TRGADPVAGAGT
-5207 RTVIDMDALDLSA
+5207 RPVLDTEALDLSRR
-5220 ASAEPITDADRLAP
+5220 SAEPITDEDRLAP
-5234 LAVDDAAYV
+5234 LTTDDAAYA

-5254 GVAISHAGV
+5254 GVAISHAGL
-5263 LGVAAATRELFGVG
+5263 LGVAAATRELLGVG

-5289 FDASVFEWLWAA
+5289 FDASVFEWLWAT
-5301 ASGAA
+5301 ASQAA
-5306 LVVAPPDSYAGEALT
+5306 LVVASPDSYAGDALT
-5321 AVIEEQHVEA
+5321 AVIEDQQVEA
-5331 ALITPSVVATLDRT
+5331 AIITPTVVATLDRS

-5351 TLITGGEAC
+5351 TLATGGEAC
-5360 PAELVAAWAPGRRMF
+5360 PAELAAAWAPGRRMF
-5375 NAYGPT
+5375 NLYGPT

-5386 ATWSAL
+5386 ATWSAVA
-5392 SAGEPVRIGA
+5392 AGEPVRIGA
-5402 PVPGTCALVL
+5402 PVPGTRALVL
-5412 DVRLN
+5412 DGRLN
-5417 PVPVGVVGELYVAG
+5417 PVPVGVVGELYLTG

-5468 RWNSDGA
+5468 RWNETGS

-5498 ENTLLACPPV
+5498 ENTLLACPQV
-5508 ARAAATVYHRD
+5508 NRAAAAVYHD
-5519 ATDHLVAYVALE
+5519 DTADHLVAYVALE
-5531 RTSSA
+5531 RASNA
-5536 DKDAEVVDQW
+5536 DHDAEVVDQW
-5546 QHVYDELYDAD
+5546 QTVYDELYDAD
-5557 LEVVEFGNDFRGWN
+5557 LEVSDFGSDFRGWN
-5571 SSYTGDPIPI
+5571 SSYTSDPIPLE
-5581 DQMREWRSG
+5581 QMEEWRSG
-5590 AVDRIMALRPQR
+5590 AVDRILALRPQR

-5613 LAEIAPNCVEY
+5613 LSQVAPKCVEY

-5649 VRLRVQPA
+5649 IRLRVQPA
-5657 DVVEGLPDGYFD
+5657 DVVDGLPDGYFD
-5669 TIIVNS
+5669 TIIINS
-5675 VIQYFPNAAYLTEVI
+5675 VIQYFPNAAYLTEVM
-5690 DNAMG
+5690 DQAVT
-5695 LLAPEGRLFV
+5695 LLAPGGTLFV

-5720 IALARSGSGAE
+5720 IALVRSGSDAD
-5731 TDDIRQRVQR
+5731 TDEIRQRVQR
-5741 AVLGEPE
+5741 AIIGEPE
-5748 LLLAPEFFTSW
+5748 LLLAPEFFTTW
-5759 ATDHP
+5759 AADHP
-5764 EVGGIGI
+5764 SVGGIGI

-5784 YRYDVVIHKS
+5784 YRYDVAVHKS
-5794 ASEVR
+5794 AAGIR
-5799 SLAEALTWE
+5799 SLAGAPVWN
-5808 WADCAGLSGLH
+5808 WSDCAGLAGLR

-5841 GDVVIEQALAD
+5841 ADVITEQALAD
-5852 GRSVSEAVAQAKAAD
+5852 GQPLADALAEAAA
-5867 GPSDAVTPEL
+5867 PSANGVTPEL
-5877 LYRLGEAAGYHVAVT
+5877 LYRLGEAAGYLVAVT
-5892 WGSQPGTV
+5892 WGPQPGTLDALFV
-5900 DAVFLEAT
+5900 DGADH
-5908 AAAEI
+5908 AEV

-5919 YLPDGSRERST
+5919 YLSQGGSQERSAY
-5930 HANDP
+5930 ANDP

-5942 EVRQWLASR
+5942 EVRQWLAGR

-5959 QIVVVDEFPL
+5959 QIVVLEEFPL

-5974 IDRRALPEPVFV
+5974 IDRKALPEPVFT
-5986 AASFRS
+5986 AATFRP

-6028 IAIRVSTRLQ
+6028 IAIRVSARLQ

-6049 LFDTPTV
+6049 LFDAPTV
-6056 GRLAACLDRQQDDAA
+6056 GRLAVCLDRQQADAV

-6081 QTVPLSYA
+6081 QTIPLSYA

-6109 VGLRLTGDLDAAA
+6109 VGLRLTGDLDPVA
-6122 LGQSLADVVGR
+6122 LGQALGDVVGR
-6133 HESLRTLFTLAGEMP
+6133 HESLRTMFTLAGEVP
-6148 QQSVVPV
+6148 QQLVVSA
-6155 ENARPSWEVVDA
+6155 ENARMQWQVVDA
-6167 AGWAPDRL
+6167 VGWPADRL
-6175 VEAAGAVARHSFDLS
+6175 VEAASAVARHPFDLS
-6190 AELPLRAT
+6190 AELPLKAT

-6203 EGEHVL
+6203 PDEHVL

-6224 PLVADLGAAYAA
+6224 PLVADLGAAYAS
-6236 RSAGR
+6236 RCAGQM
-6241 PPEWL
+6241 PDWS
-6246 PLPVQYVDYTLWQR
+6246 PLPVQYADYTLWQR
-6260 GYLGDLA
+6260 SYLGDLA

-6286 LPERLELPTDRP
+6286 MPERLELPTDRP
-6298 YPPVADYRGASLV
+6298 YPPVADYEGGSLA
-6311 VEWPAELQQRIA
+6311 VEWPVELQQRIA

-6337 QAALALLLSK
+6337 QAGLALLLSK
-6347 LSASSDVA
+6347 LSASPDVA
-6355 VGITIAGR
+6355 VGISIAGR
-6363 NDPALDNLVGFFV
+6363 NDPALDRLVGFFV
-6376 NTLVLRVDFAGD
+6376 NTLVLRVDFSGD

-6415 VVDRLNPTR
+6415 VVDRVNPTR
-6424 SLTHHPLVQVL
+6424 SLTHHPLVQVM
-6435 LSWQNLAWQHSADA
+6435 LSWQNLEWQHTADV
-6449 AGGLTLGDVRVT
+6449 AGGLALGDVQVT

-6505 TVVRL
+6505 TVMRL
-6510 IDRLRKVLMAITAEA
+6510 TDRLRKVLMAMTAEV
-6525 EASS
+6525 EAAS